1 MPLLIVAQVIPLKCP
16 SCGAPLPREAL
27 RCEFC
32 GTELL
37 LIQDGSAFQTTQVSA
52 CVQCGNPLGRGAWFC
67 ARCGKVLPENKAK
80 VVEMQEKQRFLQDDI
95 KKKSPELASKVATDE
110 FVQYCY
116 YGKGFCYA
124 ITERRLFAFVAT
136 KRSPRYG
143 LREAPWTRVAGI
155 GDVVRK
161 SSGLSGEPWVE
172 FEVQTLDG
180 PITFYFGNGQ
190 PEWLQAM
197 RFHRE
202 VGRALSLHNMGQKDI
217 RSMILSLRID

>member
-1 MPLLIVAQVIPLKCP
+1 L
-16 SCGAPLPREAL
+16 SREAL

-37 LIQDGSAFQTTQVSA
+37 LVRDGSAFQTSSA
-52 CVQCGNPLGRGAWFC
+52 STCVQCGSPLGRGAWFC
-67 ARCGKVLPENKAK
+67 VMCGRVLPENKAK
-80 VVEMQEKQRFLQDDI
+80 VMELQEKQRFLQDDI
-95 KKKSPELASKVATDE
+95 RKKSPELASAVADGE

-116 YGKGFCYA
+116 HGKGFCYA
-124 ITERRLFAFVAT
+124 VTDTRLFAFVSI

-143 LREAPWTRVAGI
+143 LREAHWTRVAAI
-155 GDVVRK
+155 GDIERK
-161 SSGLSGEPWVE
+161 SPGWSGEFGAE

-180 PITFYFGNGQ
+180 PLTFYFGSGQ

-217 RSMILSLRID
+217 RSMILSLKTD